1 MTSLL
6 KDESFIKSTIPF
18 LKSEYFHD
26 NVDRIVFSSI
36 VDYVNKY
43 NTNPTSEALIIEIDR
58 KNGGPDLDSAVEL
71 IGELDNSDA
80 DHDKKWLID
89 TTEQF
94 CKDKAM
100 HNAMMEGI
108 EILQGNTKKDAGSL
122 PALMTEALSVSFDSH
137 IGHNYIEDSDDR
149 FAYYNRKEEHIP
161 FDIELLND
169 ITEGGLTNKT
179 LNVLMASPGAGKTL
193 AMCHMAAS
201 AMSSGYNVLYITL
214 EMAEEK
220 ISERIDANLMNVTMA
235 DLKSLPK
242 QIYDNKISD
251 IRKKSIGTLIIKEYP
266 TVQAGAGHFRHLVKE
281 LAMKRKFVPNLIFI
295 DYINLCQSMVY
306 KGANVNSYEKIKSIA
321 EELRGLAV
329 ELVVPIV
336 TATQINRTG
345 AASSDVSMENV
356 AESFGLPATADLFL
370 ALIRTDELDELNQ
383 IQVKQLK
390 NRYSDMTRNRRFVIG
405 VDRSKMRL
413 YDCEDEAQDGLMQ
426 DDDLSSSQGGN
437 NGFSD
442 FIVD

>member
-122 PALMTEALSVSFDSH
+122 PTLMTEALSVSFDSH

-281 LAMKRKFVPNLIFI
+281 LAMKRKFVPSLIFI